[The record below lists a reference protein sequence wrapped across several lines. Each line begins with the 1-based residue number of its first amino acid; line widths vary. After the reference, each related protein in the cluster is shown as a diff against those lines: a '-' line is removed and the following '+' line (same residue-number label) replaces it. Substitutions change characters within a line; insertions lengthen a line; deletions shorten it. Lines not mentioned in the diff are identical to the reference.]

1 MPGFV
6 AVISGM
12 GLITPAGIGVRDN
25 WARVVEAGETMA
37 SALDVPGLPNA
48 IACEVPGYSAEDL
61 GVANAWQFDRYSQ
74 FALVA
79 VHEALREAGLK
90 PRSWPDSSRV
100 AVVIGSGA
108 GGTATLE
115 AQYKVLAEEGAP
127 TVSPLTLPMGLL
139 NMAAGQVAIA
149 IGANGPCLAPC
160 TACASG
166 VTAIGIARDMLR
178 LGTADIVVAGGAE
191 APVTPLYLAAFTR
204 MRALTRRTDLKTS
217 SRPFDV
223 SRDGFVLGE
232 GAGIVVMET
241 EEHARARGV
250 SPIAS
255 VIGYGASA
263 DAHHVTSPDPQGR
276 GAKLAM
282 RAALSDGGL
291 PGTEVGYVNAHGTST
306 RLNDSVEA
314 AALNEVCGESVMV
327 SSTKGVT
334 GHLLGAAGA
343 IETAYTALAL
353 RDGVVPPTANLTDPD
368 PAFSV
373 DLVVGKPRRRD
384 VGFALSNSFGFGGQN
399 ASVVLAAPE
408 ASRDGPRDQPRH

>member
-1 MPGFV
+1 MRGFT
-6 AVISGM
+6 AVISGI
-12 GLITPAGIGVRDN
+12 GLVTPAGIGVRDN
-25 WARVVEAGETMA
+25 WARVLDAGETMA
-37 SALDVPGLPNA
+37 TPADIPGLSNT
-48 IACEVPGYSAEDL
+48 IACPVPDHFEEDV
-61 GVANAWQFDRYSQ
+61 GIPNAWQFDRYAQ
-74 FALVA
+74 FALMA
-79 VHEALREAGLK
+79 TREALGDAGLE
-90 PRSWPDSSRV
+90 PGSWPEASRV

-115 AQYKVLAEEGAP
+115 AQHTVLAEEGPQA
-127 TVSPLTLPMGLL
+127 VSPLTLPMGLL

-149 IGANGPCLAPC
+149 IGATGPCLAPC

-166 VTAIGIARDMLR
+166 ATAIGIARDMLR
-178 LGTADIVVAGGAE
+178 LGTADIVIAGGAE
-191 APVTPLYLAAFTR
+191 APITPLYLAAFTR
-204 MRALTRRTDLKTS
+204 MRALSRRTDHKTA

-232 GAGIVVMET
+232 GAGVFVMET
-241 EEHARARGV
+241 EAHARARGA
-250 SPIAS
+250 SPIAG
-255 VIGYGASA
+255 VVGYGASA

-282 RAALSDGGL
+282 RAALADAGL
-291 PGTEVGYVNAHGTST
+291 PGKEVAYVNAHGTST

-314 AALNEVCGESVMV
+314 AALNEVFGESIMV

-368 PAFSV
+368 PAFAI
-373 DLVVGKPRRRD
+373 DLVTGKPRCHAP
-384 VGFALSNSFGFGGQN
+384 GFALSNSFGFGGQN
-399 ASVVLAAPE
+399 ASVLLAAPE
-408 ASRDGPRDQPRH
+408 ASP